1 MAITVLVVDDNP
13 KIRELLTEYLEIVGM
28 KVIALADGERVME
41 AIETHHPDVVILD
54 IIMPGQDGFN
64 ILKSIKRKHV
74 LPVIMLTARGEVT
87 DKIVGLELGAD
98 DYLTKPFNSRELE
111 ARIKATLRA
120 YRSVAL
126 ETEHDVLTS
135 EFNTTGNTISEGCFI
150 LNIANQTL
158 SINESETLL
167 STMENKLLKALM
179 SRPKQIFSRETL
191 INIINDDSSIVA
203 FDRSI
208 DAHVSRLRAKIKAT
222 GGDPESVKTIRG
234 SGYMFVS
241 EQS

>member
-13 KIRELLTEYLEIVGM
+13 KIRELLSEYLEIVGM
-28 KVIALADGERVME
+28 KVIALADGEQVME

-54 IIMPGQDGFN
+54 IIMPGKDGFSV
-64 ILKSIKRKHV
+64 LKSIKRKYI

-126 ETEHDVLTS
+126 GTKHDVLTS
-135 EFNTTGNTISEGCFI
+135 EFSTTEKTISEGCFI

-158 SINESETLL
+158 TINETETLL
-167 STMENKLLKALM
+167 STMENKLLSALM

-241 EQS
+241 EPS

>member
-28 KVIALADGERVME
+28 KVLALADGEQVME
-41 AIETHHPDVVILD
+41 TIETHHPDVVILD
-54 IIMPGQDGFN
+54 IIMPGEDGFSV
-64 ILKSIKRKHV
+64 LKSIKRKYIV
-74 LPVIMLTARGEVT
+74 PVIMLTARGEDT

-120 YRSVAL
+120 YHFVVPG
-126 ETEHDVLTS
+126 TQNDVLTS
-135 EFNTTGNTISEGCFI
+135 EFSTTEKIISEGCFI

-158 SINESETLL
+158 TINETETLL
-167 STMENKLLKALM
+167 STMENKLLRALM
-179 SRPKQIFSRETL
+179 SRPKRIFSRETL
-191 INIINDDSSIVA
+191 INIINEGPNIVA

-208 DAHVSRLRAKIKAT
+208 DAHVSRLRAKIKAI

-234 SGYMFVS
+234 SGYMFVP